1 MTRVMHS
8 VDDLRALAGQLLGTS
23 AWHEVTRERIQAF
36 ADATEDWERIHV
48 DPERGAESPFGVNI
62 AHGLYTLSL
71 GPKFQYEIFE
81 MNGHSLALNYGYEKV
96 RFVSPVK
103 LGARLRMTQTL
114 LSVEPLEGGSTFRT
128 RQTFEIEGQEKPAC
142 VAESVFAYFD

>member
-1 MTRVMHS
+1 MRTMKG
-8 VDDLRALAGQLLGTS
+8 VDELRALVGRTLGTS
-23 AWHEVTRERIQAF
+23 SWHEVTQQRIQAF
-36 ADATEDWERIHV
+36 ADATEDWERLHV
-48 DPERGAESPFGVNI
+48 DPVRGAESPYGVNI

-81 MNGHSLALNYGYEKV
+81 MTGHSLALNYGFEKV

-103 LGARLRMTQTL
+103 AGSRLRMICEL
-114 LSVEPLEGGSTFRT
+114 LSHEPLEGGSKFRT
-128 RQTFEIEGQEKPAC
+128 RQTYEIEGQDKPAC